1 MMDNTD
7 HTLLQALTRNA
18 RATITELA
26 QTLGLARSTVQSRLD
41 RLEATGAIAG
51 YTVRLGE
58 PARTRIRATVLLQLT
73 PRAAP
78 AVLSRLK
85 TMPEV
90 ERAHSSSGRFDLILQ
105 LATATT
111 TALDEALDRIGA
123 LEGVVS
129 SESLIHLA
137 TKIDRAI

>member
-1 MMDNTD
+1 MDLMD
-7 HTLLQALTRNA
+7 IRLLQALARNA
-18 RATITELA
+18 RASVSDLA
-26 QTLGLARSTVQSRLD
+26 RSLDLARSTVQT
-41 RLEATGAIAG
+41 RLEKLERDGTIAG
-51 YTVRLGE
+51 FSLRLGDH
-58 PARTRIRATVLLQLT
+58 AVVVRIRATVLLQIS

-78 AVLSRLK
+78 ALLSRLRA
-85 TMPEV
+85 MPEV

-105 LATATT
+105 LAAETT

-123 LEGVVS
+123 FDGVTR